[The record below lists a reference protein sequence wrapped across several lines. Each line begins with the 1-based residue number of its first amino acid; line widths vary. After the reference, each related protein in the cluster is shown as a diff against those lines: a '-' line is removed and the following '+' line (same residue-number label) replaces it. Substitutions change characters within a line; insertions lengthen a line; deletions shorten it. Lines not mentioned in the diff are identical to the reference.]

1 MAVENQAGV
10 YDAPAI
16 AARVLDFINNGE
28 TNPVVVVENLDPE
41 SGGSSAAIRFQ
52 ESDTGNATDWADIPD
67 TSATVLPGGKSVQT
81 VINSNRARVALHAG
95 GNVKL
100 LVSVIRTVKG
110 GPANLGA
117 A

>member
-1 MAVENQAGV
+1 VSVVKQAGV

-16 AARVLDFINNGE
+16 ADRVLEFVNNGD
-28 TNPVVVVENLDPE
+28 TSPVVICENLDPA
-41 SGGSSAAIRFQ
+41 SGGASAAIRFQ
-52 ESDTGNATDWADIPD
+52 ESDTGNANDWTDIPD
-67 TSATVLPGGKSVQT
+67 TSATVLPGGDNVQT

-100 LVSVIRTVKG
+100 LVSVIRTLKG
-110 GPANLGA
+110 SPANLGA